1 MRNFR
6 TLSLGRPAPSPAA
19 LSWLALGVVY
29 VVWGSTYLAIRVGVE
44 HLPPLFMAGTRY
56 LIAGG
61 LLYPV
66 ARRLAARDAART
78 AGQDEARNVGR
89 TAGRDEAGDVAPSRP
104 AGQRRGPHAAR
115 PGLRAWLAGAVVGLL
130 LLVAGNGGLT
140 VGETTLSSGLAA
152 VLVAT
157 VPLWMIVF
165 ARLLQHQRITLKA
178 ALALAVGLAGVAVL
192 VGAAAGGDAKGVII
206 VLGAAA
212 AWGLGSVLSHQLGL
226 PSHAMLAAAI
236 EMLVGGVVLLA
247 IAAGAGE
254 FSHIAWSA
262 IPVSNWAALAYL
274 IGPGSILAFTA
285 YGYALSH
292 LPATTVSTYAYVN
305 PVVAVLAGIVL
316 LGEHFTWREGLGAA
330 LVVGSIV
337 ITLHRGHTPSPPAA
351 TSAQEAASAAEAGAE
366 AGEVPEAAG
375 TRLAGE
381 APDSVSTA
389 VSLAEAGGNRA

>member
-1 MRNFR
+1 MRNFP
-6 TLSLGRPAPSPAA
+6 TLRLGRPAVSPAA
-19 LSWLALGVVY
+19 LSWLALAVVY

-66 ARRLAARDAART
+66 ARRLAARDAAR
-78 AGQDEARNVGR
+78 
-89 TAGRDEAGDVAPSRP
+89 SRP
-104 AGQRRGPHAAR
+104 PGLRPRPHPGPHPGPHPAR

-140 VGETTLSSGLAA
+140 IGETTLPSGLAA

-165 ARLLQHQRITLKA
+165 ARLLQHQRITLKS

-206 VLGAAA
+206 VLGAAV
-212 AWGLGSVLSHQLGL
+212 AWGLGSVLSHQLAL

-262 IPVSNWAALAYL
+262 VPVSSWAALAYL

-292 LPATTVSTYAYVN
+292 LPAPTVSTYAYVN
-305 PVVAVLAGIVL
+305 PVVAVLAGIVF
-316 LGEHFTWREGLGAA
+316 LGEQLTWHEGLGAA

-337 ITLHRGHTPSPPAA
+337 ITLHRSR
-351 TSAQEAASAAEAGAE
+351 SAAAARAAAE
-366 AGEVPEAAG
+366 AGEVREAG
-375 TRLAGE
+375 RTRVANE
-381 APDSVSTA
+381 ARDSVSPA
-389 VSLAEAGGNRA
+389 VPLAENRR

>member
-1 MRNFR
+1 MRN
-6 TLSLGRPAPSPAA
+6 LPALRLRRAALSPAA
-19 LSWLALGVVY
+19 LSWLALVVVY
-29 VVWGSTYLAIRVGVE
+29 VVWGSTYLAIRVGVA

-66 ARRLAARDAART
+66 ARRSAARDAAR
-78 AGQDEARNVGR
+78 GR
-89 TAGRDEAGDVAPSRP
+89 PPRLGT
-104 AGQRRGPHAAR
+104 GPGTVR

-130 LLVAGNGGLT
+130 LLVAGNGGVT
-140 VGETTLSSGLAA
+140 VGETTLPSGLAA

-165 ARLLQHQRITLKA
+165 AWLLQHQRITLKA

-192 VGAAAGGDAKGVII
+192 VGAAAGGDAEGVII
-206 VLGAAA
+206 VLGAAV
-212 AWGLGSVLSHQLGL
+212 AWALGSVLSHQLAL

-262 IPVSNWAALAYL
+262 IPASSWAALAYL

-292 LPATTVSTYAYVN
+292 LPAATVSTYAYVN
-305 PVVAVLAGIVL
+305 PVVAVLAGIVF
-316 LGEHFTWREGLGAA
+316 LGEQLTWREGLGAA

-337 ITLHRGHTPSPPAA
+337 ITLHRGRTARP
-351 TSAQEAASAAEAGAE
+351 SAAWGLGSVLSHQLALPSHAMLAAAIEMLVGGVVLLAIAAGA
-366 AGEVPEAAG
+366 GE
-375 TRLAGE
+375 
-381 APDSVSTA
+381 
-389 VSLAEAGGNRA
+389 